1 MRGFL
6 FYSQSPVRHPEI
18 MGKRN
23 NIVVEAT
30 PHYIENQSL
39 PEEQRYVFAYT
50 ISISNAGCNA
60 AKLLSRHWL
69 ITDANGKVQE
79 VRGEG
84 VVGEQPYLQP
94 GEVFRYTS
102 GAIIE
107 TQVAVMQ
114 GKYLMVSD
122 DGEQFN
128 ADIPKFTLS
137 VPRVLH

>member
-1 MRGFL
+1 MSKKN
-6 FYSQSPVRHPEI
+6 YI
-18 MGKRN
+18 
-23 NIVVEAT
+23 IVEAT
-30 PHYIENQSL
+30 PHYIENQSS
-39 PEEQRYVFAYT
+39 PDEHRYVFAYT
-50 ISISNAGCNA
+50 VSISNAGSNA

-69 ITDANGKVQE
+69 ITDANGKIQE
-79 VRGEG
+79 VKGEG

-107 TQVAVMQ
+107 TQVGVMQ

-122 DGEQFN
+122 DGERFN
-128 ADIPKFTLS
+128 APIPRFTLS